1 MIRGGRIIDGS
12 GNPWF
17 LGDIG
22 VRDGRIARIGRQ
34 LSGSAGRAVDAT
46 GKVVAPGFID
56 VHTHIEGDIEKR
68 PGAENFVRMGVTTV
82 VTGNCGGSALPL
94 GPWLDRLE
102 RDPSAINVA
111 SLVGHNIVRR
121 AGMSGTSTGLRP
133 MTNWRGC
140 ARSSPTPCATAPS
153 ASRAASS
160 TSRGC
165 TRRRR
170 SWRRSHAR
178 APARAGST

>member
-102 RDPSAINVA
+102 RDP
-111 SLVGHNIVRR
+111 LRHQRR
-121 AGMSGTSTGLRP
+121 LARRSQHRPARRHERRLRP
-133 MTNWRGC
+133 
-140 ARSSPTPCATAPS
+140 
-153 ASRAASS
+153 ASDR
-160 TSRGC
+160 
-165 TRRRR
+165 
-170 SWRRSHAR
+170 
-178 APARAGST
+178 